1 MRDIFKKNA
10 LLLVV
15 LISCGLPVVA
25 QAQDYRVVTVTRPP
39 FSMEDDGQQSGF
51 AIDLWDAV
59 AQDLGWTY
67 TIDRTDSFGDMLAAV
82 ETRQAD
88 AAVANIS
95 ITADRET
102 VMDFSQPIFEAGLQV
117 MVHSDTASAS
127 VWDAIL
133 SRDLFI
139 AILAAFAMLFGGGM
153 LMWQLEKRHQP
164 YFDMPARQAMFPSF
178 WWALN
183 LVVNGGFEERQPRSP
198 LGRLFAVFMVISSLF
213 IVSVFV
219 ARITAVLTVDAIQSN
234 VDSINDLY
242 GKPVG
247 TVTDST
253 AALFLDRRD
262 FRFTGYNDP
271 MALISAFESGEI
283 EAAVFDAPILAY
295 YVNTEGKN
303 AARLIDKVFL
313 PENYGVALPSG
324 SELAEPF
331 NQSLLRLR
339 ENGTYDA
346 LYRKWFGDR

>member
-1 MRDIFKKNA
+1 M
-10 LLLVV
+10 
-15 LISCGLPVVA
+15 
-25 QAQDYRVVTVTRPP
+25 
-39 FSMEDDGQQSGF
+39 
-51 AIDLWDAV
+51 
-59 AQDLGWTY
+59 
-67 TIDRTDSFGDMLAAV
+67 
-82 ETRQAD
+82 
-88 AAVANIS
+88 
-95 ITADRET
+95 
-102 VMDFSQPIFEAGLQV
+102 
-117 MVHSDTASAS
+117 
-127 VWDAIL
+127 
-133 SRDLFI
+133 
-139 AILAAFAMLFGGGM
+139 
-153 LMWQLEKRHQP
+153 
-164 YFDMPARQAMFPSF
+164 
-178 WWALN
+178 
-183 LVVNGGFEERQPRSP
+183 NGGFEERQPRSP